1 MFLFSRLFPMSGPSQ
16 IVLWCQNEL
25 KPREIIV
32 KTRNAWLVLV
42 CGLAAGNA
50 AALSLGG
57 AHGRV
62 LLGRPVDLVFEVQ
75 LDPGMELDSACLAA
89 ELVSGENPVGRG
101 QVRLQPLPPA
111 RGHASAV
118 RLQTGML
125 ADEPV
130 LTVSLSVGCAG
141 KITRTYVFLA
151 DLPESVPPSTAPVAI
166 PWEALPVPAG
176 APERGIAVA
185 ALNEG
190 APASVAPAPARE
202 PAPVVSAP
210 ARPPQAVAPAP
221 RRGPS
226 PAPAERVAPVRP
238 AQAASAAA
246 SGAAAAPPRPRPA
259 PRPRLVMEPLAVV
272 MTKATASA
280 PAAVAAVPQAQAA
293 PAGPQPSASEPPAA
307 PPQAPA
313 SEVASAPVPAQGP
326 EPESLRTLKLQEELA
341 RMRMQAA
348 SDHAAALALQQR
360 VERIESER
368 FHPGV
373 VYGLLAL
380 VGLLL
385 AWMAWQVLRFRTA
398 FEQSSLAWSESVAM
412 HERKKADADE

>member
-1 MFLFSRLFPMSGPSQ
+1 M
-16 IVLWCQNEL
+16 
-25 KPREIIV
+25 
-32 KTRNAWLVLV
+32 
-42 CGLAAGNA
+42 GNA
-50 AALSLGG
+50 AALSLGS

-62 LLGRPVDLVFEVQ
+62 LLGRPVDLVFDVQ
-75 LDPGMELDSACLAA
+75 LDPGMDLESACLAA
-89 ELVSGENPVGRG
+89 DLVSGENPVGRG

-151 DLPESVPPSTAPVAI
+151 DLPESVPPSNVPVAI
-166 PWEALPVPAG
+166 PWEALPVLAA
-176 APERGIAVA
+176 APERGMAMA

-190 APASVAPAPARE
+190 TPASVVPAPARE
-202 PAPVVSAP
+202 SAPAPAASAP
-210 ARPPQAVAPAP
+210 ARPSQAVAPAP
-221 RRGPS
+221 RRDPS

-246 SGAAAAPPRPRPA
+246 SGAVAAAPPRPRPA

-272 MTKATASA
+272 MTKTTASA
-280 PAAVAAVPQAQAA
+280 PAAAVATPPVQAA
-293 PAGPQPSASEPPAA
+293 PAGPQPAASEPPA
-307 PPQAPA
+307 PPPLAPA
-313 SEVASAPVPAQGP
+313 SGAASAPALVPAQAP

-348 SDHAAALALQQR
+348 SDHAVALALQQR
-360 VERIESER
+360 VERIEAER

-398 FEQSSLAWSESVAM
+398 FEQSSLAWSESVAQYGRQKNGQ
-412 HERKKADADE
+412 EED